1 MARRLLHTTTLGLV
15 ALGTAAAPG
24 LARAEDLFVNSNL
37 RGASIFLNGMDTG
50 LKAPATVVGLTPGAY
65 QVVVQDDC
73 NRGESAIT
81 VLADQTTRANVLAV
95 PTPGTVVLNVE
106 PSAAVISVD
115 DDSAVVVSGAP
126 ARLTCGP
133 HTIRAALDGYIPAAI
148 PVDVR
153 AGQEQRVQVRLQ
165 QLGMGSLELTVT
177 PRAATILFD
186 GKPVGSDAVT
196 LPSVFEGKHV
206 IGAEMDGHQ
215 PATRTVAV
223 EAGADL
229 LFHIDLRRNGV
240 SKKSEVTG
248 GPVGGAV
255 TTTATVSGSKA
266 SQDAKKRAE
275 AEAQAKA
282 DAERVA
288 KAAGDR
294 KAAADAQ
301 ARKAQADAEAEAAR
315 QAELQGAVAAA
326 EAKARAD
333 AEARLE
339 AERQAR
345 LDAEARAE
353 AERQARL
360 DAEAR
365 AETDR
370 QAAASAVARA
380 EAERKAKAEAEAKI
394 AAERKAT
401 ADAEARI
408 AAERKAKADAE
419 AKVAAERKAT
429 AEAEARAQTDAD
441 KRAKAEAARDAA
453 QAAAAKSVAA
463 AEKARREAAEA
474 QAKAD
479 AEEEQAR
486 REAAEA
492 AAAREKALVK
502 QKKKKNS
509 SGSVGL
515 DVAGG
520 SLMALGA
527 GAGIGIAFAYTPA
540 MNSYEEWD
548 SLVEQARVQ
557 DDPRLAREAEDYK
570 NTEFMPKAAL
580 YYGLWAATPV
590 FLGVGLTMVLIG
602 DHAPVFVPMD
612 GGGMVSWSG
621 RF

>member
-1 MARRLLHTTTLGLV
+1 MVRRLLLTTTAGLV
-15 ALGTAAAPG
+15 VLGAAVAPR
-24 LARAEDLFVNSNL
+24 AAHAEDLAVSSNL
-37 RGASIFLNGMDTG
+37 RGAAVFLNGMDTG
-50 LKAPATVVGLTPGAY
+50 LKTPATVVGLTPGVY
-65 QVVVQDDC
+65 QVVVVDDC
-73 NRGESAIT
+73 NRGESSIT
-81 VLADQTTRANVLAV
+81 VSADQTTRANVLAV
-95 PTPGTVVLNVE
+95 PTPGTVVIDVE
-106 PSAAVISVD
+106 PTTAALTVD
-115 DDSAVVVSGAP
+115 DGSTTIQPSAP
-126 ARLTCGP
+126 AKLGCGA

-153 AGQEQRVQVRLQ
+153 AGMEQRVQVRLQ
-165 QLGMGSLELTVT
+165 QLGMGSVELTVT

-196 LPSVFEGKHV
+196 LPSVFEGNHV
-206 IGAEMDGHQ
+206 IGAEMDGYQ
-215 PATRTVAV
+215 TATRTVAV
-223 EAGADL
+223 DAGADL
-229 LFHIDLRRNGV
+229 LYHIDLRRSGV

-282 DAERVA
+282 DADR
-288 KAAGDR
+288 AA
-294 KAAADAQ
+294 KAAADRKASADQ
-301 ARKAQADAEAEAAR
+301 KARDDAAAARKAQADAKAEADAEAAR
-315 QAELQGAVAAA
+315 QAELQDAVAAA
-326 EAKARAD
+326 EAKARAE

-353 AERQARL
+353 EERQARL

-365 AETDR
+365 AE
-370 QAAASAVARA
+370 AARKAAQSAVAKA
-380 EAERKAKAEAEAKI
+380 EADRKAKADAEAKI
-394 AAERKAT
+394 AAERKAKT
-401 ADAEARI
+401 DAEAR
-408 AAERKAKADAE
+408 AEADRKAKADAE
-419 AKVAAERKAT
+419 ARS
-429 AEAEARAQTDAD
+429 QTDAE
-441 KRAKAEAARDAA
+441 KRAKAEAAKEAA
-453 QAAAAKSVAA
+453 EAAAAKASAA
-463 AEKARREAAEA
+463 AEKKRRADAEA
-474 QAKAD
+474 QARAD
-479 AEEEQAR
+479 EEEEQAR
-486 REAAEA
+486 REAAA
-492 AAAREKALVK
+492 AAEAREKAMVK
-502 QKKKKNS
+502 KNKKK

-548 SLVEQARVQ
+548 SMVEQARVQ
-557 DDPRLAREAEDYK
+557 DDPRLAREAEEYK

-590 FLGVGLTMVLIG
+590 FLGVGLTMVLI
-602 DHAPVFVPMD
+602 DDQAPVFVPLD